1 MSHNANIGKKV
12 IDITPLLGVFEA
24 QEGQVEH
31 IIGKTGMGKTYEA
44 TRRALKYLESGYHV
58 YTTWRLNLPDYFD
71 ERESPYRIL
80 KSILFFKKH
89 LYRFDYKKNYHY
101 VDLTQFEVDGVIDTE
116 KLAVFLATRT
126 DCIFFLDEGQDIF
139 DSHKRAG
146 QIARQSITRT
156 RHMHKTLIII
166 SQRANAVNVTAR
178 NNVTFFYK
186 CEKRQYPFLPAYFK
200 VYYTE
205 EIDETSS
212 NPTWERHDSTGKSIW
227 KAPVFYSGFAQKTIY
242 DAYDSWYLRKHM
254 AKSQDIDLE
263 AYEVSTGDK
272 WKMLKNLIVPK
283 KNIEYKPSKFPIL
296 KSVDKLKSVK
306 VKHLRKR
313 AIIIPINKTT

>member
-1 MSHNANIGKKV
+1 MSHNATIGKKV

-44 TRRALKYLESGYHV
+44 TRRALRYLQNGYHV

-71 ERESPYRIL
+71 ERESPFHVL
-80 KSILFFKKH
+80 KSIIFFKKH
-89 LYRFDYKKNYHY
+89 LYRFDYRKNYHF
-101 VDLTQFEVDGVIDTE
+101 VDLTQFEDNGVMDTE
-116 KLAVFLATRT
+116 KLAEYLATRT
-126 DCIFFLDEGQDIF
+126 DCIFMLDEGQDIF

-146 QIARQSITRT
+146 AIARQSITRT

-166 SQRANAVNVTAR
+166 SQRASAVDVNAR

-186 CEKRQYPFLPAYFK
+186 CEKIQYPFLPPYFK

-205 EIDETSS
+205 EIDETNS
-212 NPTWERHDSTGKSIW
+212 NPMWERHNSVGESIW
-227 KAPVFYSGFAQKTIY
+227 KAPVYYSGFAKQEIY

-254 AKSQDIDLE
+254 QKSQDIDLE
-263 AYEVSTGDK
+263 AFEVSASDK
-272 WKMLKNLIVPK
+272 WKMLKNLIFKRK
-283 KNIEYKPSKFPIL
+283 KPVFKTSNYPIL
-296 KSVDKLKSVK
+296 KTMDNSKKLK
-306 VKHLRKR
+306 VKHFRKR